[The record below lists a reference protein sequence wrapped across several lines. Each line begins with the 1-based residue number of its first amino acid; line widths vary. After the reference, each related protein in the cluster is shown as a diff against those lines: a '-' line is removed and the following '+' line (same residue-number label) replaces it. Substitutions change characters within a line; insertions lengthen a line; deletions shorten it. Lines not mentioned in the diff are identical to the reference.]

1 MLEFRL
7 INMCNL
13 NLLPMTKSIK
23 LNASKILS
31 IKKKIDTE
39 ITTSAHIIRDENV
52 MSKKAKAAGQ
62 GSGKDIKALYNYI
75 QQLRTKRIMLKG
87 MIQSLNMGITTF
99 NYEDFKKTNYYAIFA
114 ACEAKEDIALLKMIK
129 TLDPKTK
136 AQKGKKALASI
147 EAFSKEKISQLIHD
161 QQLSANKYDAMLE
174 KFNTDTN
181 IDITSNCDEF
191 KEYLI
196 I

>member
-1 MLEFRL
+1 
-7 INMCNL
+7 
-13 NLLPMTKSIK
+13 MTNNKSIK

-31 IKKKIDTE
+31 IKKKIDSE
-39 ITTSAHIIRDENV
+39 ITDNAHIIRDENV

-75 QQLRTKRIMLKG
+75 QQLRNKRIMLKG
-87 MIQSLNMGITTF
+87 MMQSLNMGITTF
-99 NYEDFKKTNYYAIFA
+99 NYEEFKKTNYFAIFA

-161 QQLSANKYDAMLE
+161 QQLNANKYDAMLE

-181 IDITSNCDEF
+181 IEITNNLDDF
-191 KEYLI
+191 KEYFIL
-196 I
+196 